1 MQNPPLLSKGHVWF
15 NTISI
20 AIYFGYYFLSIPSH
34 AAWAALRYRLLQFE
48 GSPFLILG
56 PSTNN
61 KPTSRSFLFSFLCI
75 FAHGSLLLLQ
85 PKLNCDTEYWLR
97 GLFSPSLQERLYLI
111 WAKVLYSR
119 EGELHVNDLPPGWR
133 EVFGRCLNSKMRDF
147 MAQRFD
153 NNLTSYYFPHTL

>member
-1 MQNPPLLSKGHVWF
+1 MFGSTQFPLLF
-15 NTISI
+15 
-20 AIYFGYYFLSIPSH
+20 
-34 AAWAALRYRLLQFE
+34 
-48 GSPFLILG
+48 ILG
-56 PSTNN
+56 IISSVFLPMHSELLCFIDFYNL
-61 KPTSRSFLFSFLCI
+61 KRALFSSLAPPQTTSWHLAAFFFFSAHLC
-75 FAHGSLLLLQ
+75 LWQ
-85 PKLNCDTEYWLR
+85 PVLSQPELNCDTEYWLC

-133 EVFGRCLNSKMRDF
+133 EAFGRCLNSVMRDF